1 MTKEE
6 YIVNQSKELLKMV
19 KKRKNLNSRLFKH
32 DQLTDKAWQKLNTDL
47 SWICMEIDK
56 TRERIGYALGCLT
69 LFELRDEYSPSGWHT
84 YQGVKE
90 EVKLLKFD
98 K

>member
-6 YIVNQSKELLKMV
+6 YIVNQSNELLKMV
-19 KKRKNLNSRLFKH
+19 RRRKILNNTLMKY
-32 DQLTDKAWQKLNTDL
+32 DEMTDKRWQKLNADL
-47 SWICMEIDK
+47 SWLCMEIDK
-56 TRERIGYALGCLT
+56 TRERIGYVLGYLT
-69 LFELRDEYSPSGWHT
+69 LFELRDEYKPTGWHT